1 MAKQFKYLFG
11 PVFSRRLGKSLGI
24 DLIPFKTCNL
34 NCVYCECGLTTNLT
48 SECKEYI
55 KVADVIAELE
65 EFLKNNGNVDYVTFS
80 GSGEPTLNS
89 GILEVA
95 KHIKKNHPTFKI
107 CLITNSLTLTD
118 EAFFKEL
125 VNGGTSDIDLIIP
138 SLDAV
143 SQPVFKKINQPA
155 ANYHIDNITEKLI
168 EFSHKFSGKIWLEIF
183 VLPGVND
190 SDEELN
196 LFKQILP
203 KIKAEKVQL
212 NCLDRPAPYDWVKK
226 ATESEMNRFYNE
238 LTSAGIECK
247 IVGKVKHDDYV
258 SENVDPITTIIEL
271 ISRRPGTIEDICG
284 SLNCDKQTAE
294 KYLSEIAQKYELQ
307 KEEQSRGT
315 FYRVIK

>member
-34 NCVYCECGLTTNLT
+34 NCLYCECGLTTNLT
-48 SECKEYI
+48 SERKEYI
-55 KVADVIAELE
+55 KVADVIDELE
-65 EFLKNNGNVDYVTFS
+65 QFLADNGDVDFVTFS

-89 GILEVA
+89 GVLEIA
-95 KHIKKNHPTFKI
+95 KYIKTNHPKFKI

-118 EAFFKEL
+118 EQFFKEL

-143 SQPVFKKINQPA
+143 SQSVFKKINQPA
-155 ANYHIDNITEKLI
+155 ANYQIEEITKKLI

-190 SDEELN
+190 SKQELEW
-196 LFKQILP
+196 FKQILP
-203 KIKAEKVQL
+203 KVKAEKVQL
-212 NCLDRPAPYDWVKK
+212 NCLDRPAPYDWVKT
-226 ATESEMNRFYNE
+226 ATESEMNHFYEE
-238 LTSAGIECK
+238 LTSAGIECT

-258 SENVDPITTIIEL
+258 SENVDPITTIVEL
-271 ISRRPGTIEDICG
+271 ISRRPATIEDICG
-284 SLNCDKQTAE
+284 TLNCGKETAE
-294 KYLSEIAQKYELQ
+294 SYLNEISQTYNLQ